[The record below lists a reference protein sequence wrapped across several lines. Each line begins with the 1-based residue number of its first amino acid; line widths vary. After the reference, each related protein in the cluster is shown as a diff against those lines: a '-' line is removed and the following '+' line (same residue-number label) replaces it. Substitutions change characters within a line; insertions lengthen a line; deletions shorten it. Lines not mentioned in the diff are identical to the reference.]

1 MFERPTFHA
10 EQTPVFQGGRPLEI
24 ARRVNEKHNVASHC
38 RKLPGRVQDVIERE
52 GDRLPK

>member
-38 RKLPGRVQDVIERE
+38 RKLPGRVQDVIDRE